1 MLNFYACVPFP
12 VFKMFCRKVKEKL
25 FIDLPKEIKVLSFIS
40 DVSLIVC
47 ILTFETEEYPVK
59 ERMIL
64 FISSYV
70 KFQLPA
76 KDILRGL

>member
-1 MLNFYACVPFP
+1 LCSVSC
-12 VFKMFCRKVKEKL
+12 FKIFCRKVKEKL

-47 ILTFETEEYPVK
+47 ILTFETEEYLIK
-59 ERMIL
+59 EQLIL
-64 FISSYV
+64 FESSYV